1 MMNPKKKDVKDMTR
15 KERAAYRK
23 IVFQRIVKRN
33 GDALK
38 RLSKE

>member
-1 MMNPKKKDVKDMTR
+1 MKPYKKLVKDMTR
-15 KERAAYRK
+15 EERSAYRK